1 MAAALTVIC
10 IMLFILVFILFWYE
24 SIRSKENE
32 ELKKEILSVRSQLNI
47 ERSVNKLLKIQ
58 INSHEVKYD
67 KDLKDA
73 VFVAMKVSHP
83 DNGGQQEQF
92 VKFRKLYES
101 MKG

>member
-1 MAAALTVIC
+1 MAAVLTLIC

-47 ERSVNKLLKIQ
+47 ERSVNRLLKFENQ
-58 INSHEVKYD
+58 DAKYS

>member
-32 ELKKEILSVRSQLNI
+32 DLRMELLYVRSQLNI
-47 ERSVNKLLKIQ
+47 ERSVNRLLKFENQ
-58 INSHEVKYD
+58 DAKYS

-73 VFVAMKVSHP
+73 VFIAMKVSHP

-92 VKFRKLYES
+92 IKFRRLYES

>member
-47 ERSVNKLLKIQ
+47 ERSVNRLLKFENQ
-58 INSHEVKYD
+58 NAKYS

-73 VFVAMKVSHP
+73 VFIAMKVSHP

-92 VKFRKLYES
+92 IKFRRLYES

>member
-47 ERSVNKLLKIQ
+47 ERSVNRLLKFENQ
-58 INSHEVKYD
+58 NAKYS

-73 VFVAMKVSHP
+73 VFIAMKVSHP

>member
-47 ERSVNKLLKIQ
+47 ERSVNRLLKFENQ
-58 INSHEVKYD
+58 DAKYS

-92 VKFRKLYES
+92 IKFRRLYES

>member
-47 ERSVNKLLKIQ
+47 ERSVNRLLKFENQ
-58 INSHEVKYD
+58 DAKYS

-73 VFVAMKVSHP
+73 VFIAMKVSHP

-92 VKFRKLYES
+92 IKFRRLYES

>member
-1 MAAALTVIC
+1 MAAVLTLIC

-32 ELKKEILSVRSQLNI
+32 DLRMELLYVRSQLNI
-47 ERSVNKLLKIQ
+47 ERSVNRLLKFENQ
-58 INSHEVKYD
+58 DAKYS

-73 VFVAMKVSHP
+73 VFIAMKVSHP

-92 VKFRKLYES
+92 IKFRRLYES

>member
-47 ERSVNKLLKIQ
+47 ERSVNRLLKFENQ
-58 INSHEVKYD
+58 DAKYS

>member
-1 MAAALTVIC
+1 MAAVLTLIC

-47 ERSVNKLLKIQ
+47 ERSVNRLLKFENQ
-58 INSHEVKYD
+58 DAKYS

-73 VFVAMKVSHP
+73 VFIAMKVSHP

-92 VKFRKLYES
+92 IKFRRLYES

>member
-1 MAAALTVIC
+1 MAAVLTLIC

-47 ERSVNKLLKIQ
+47 ERSVNRLLKFENQ
-58 INSHEVKYD
+58 DAKYS

-92 VKFRKLYES
+92 IKFRRLYES

>member
-47 ERSVNKLLKIQ
+47 ERSVNRLLKFENQ
-58 INSHEVKYD
+58 NAKYS

-73 VFVAMKVSHP
+73 VFIAMKVSHP

-101 MKG
+101 MKV

>member
-10 IMLFILVFILFWYE
+10 IMLFILVFIVFWYE

-47 ERSVNKLLKIQ
+47 ERSVNRLLKFENQ
-58 INSHEVKYD
+58 DAKYS

-73 VFVAMKVSHP
+73 VFIAMKVSHP

-92 VKFRKLYES
+92 IKFRRLYES